1 MPLFRFHFEA
11 PDWTLHD
18 NEGVE
23 LPSAV
28 AAMEYAMKVAQ
39 ELGRNKRPSALAGQ
53 FVIAV
58 DQREAEIFKMAVTD
72 DRSADE
78 PRYQRLPKGS

>member
-1 MPLFRFHFEA
+1 MPRFRFHFET
-11 PDWTLHD
+11 PGWTLLD
-18 NEGVE
+18 EEGVE

-28 AAMEYAMKVAQ
+28 AAMEYAIKVAQ
-39 ELGRNKRPSALAGQ
+39 ELGRNKRPSARAGQ

-58 DQREAEIFKMAVTD
+58 DASEAEIFKMAVMD

-78 PRYQRLPKGS
+78 PLYQPLPRGS